1 MNTVPNRVVVYPKDV
16 ANITGL
22 RPRAARKLLSLIRQ
36 KLQKDRSAFI
46 TVRDF
51 AGVTGISEDIVQTF
65 LR

>member
-1 MNTVPNRVVVYPKDV
+1 MNTVPNRVVVYAKDV
-16 ANITGL
+16 SNMTGL

-51 AGVTGISEDIVQTF
+51 SSVTGIEEDIVQTF